1 MLDGKF
7 VEAFEAA
14 TKNPENILEDGSIN
28 WNFVDSDLCLD
39 GWMDKLG
46 SNYMAWF
53 DDMAE
58 LIEAGLPH

>member
-14 TKNPENILEDGSIN
+14 VNKPENREEDGSVN
-28 WNFVDSDLCLD
+28 WNFVDADLCLD

-46 SNYMAWF
+46 VNYMAWF
-53 DDMAE
+53 EDMADLME
-58 LIEAGLPH
+58 KGLPV